1 MKDFLATSRGT
12 SPIMERASL
21 SLSAVK
27 SLVLREKDDKFA
39 GEFGAD
45 DKVLSLINLLL
56 DAGRCQFLQLCV
68 GICFCIN
75 YNSNFYL

>member
-1 MKDFLATSRGT
+1 MKDFLASSRGS

-27 SLVLREKDDKFA
+27 SLVLREKEDKFS

-45 DKVLSLINLLL
+45 DKVLSRINSLL
-56 DAGRCQFLQLCV
+56 DAGRCQFPQLCG
-68 GICFCIN
+68 GI
-75 YNSNFYL
+75 SL